1 MTARREISPRAWR
14 ARRAAA
20 TLVPTGILGVLTLAA
35 VFPLFWM
42 ALSSLKTYETLY
54 AFPPR
59 FNLDELGWHF
69 YKAVLDS
76 TPFLSFIKNS
86 AIVATASTA
95 IGTLFAAMA
104 AYALTRARFR
114 GARALTNLVLVA
126 YIFPPVLIAIPL
138 FLVINRVGLANTH
151 AGLILVHIVYTF
163 PFSTWML
170 RSFFA
175 RVPIELEEAARI
187 DGADQ
192 LTIFFKVAL
201 PLVAPGIVAVSVFAF
216 ISSWNEFL
224 LSLIILGAGA
234 NRTLSVGLYSLV
246 GGEFAQWGP
255 AMAAATLAILP
266 TLVLFLLIQ
275 HKIAAGMTAGSVK
288 G

>member
-1 MTARREISPRAWR
+1 MSARRDVSEHAWR
-14 ARRAAA
+14 VRRAVAA
-20 TLVPTGILGVLTLAA
+20 LVPAAVLGMLTLVA

-54 AFPPR
+54 VFPPR
-59 FNLDELGWHF
+59 FDSSELGLHF
-69 YKAVLDS
+69 YRAVLDS

-86 AIVATASTA
+86 TIVALSSTL
-95 IGTLFAAMA
+95 IGTLFAALA
-104 AYALTRARFR
+104 AYALSRARFV
-114 GARALTNLVLVA
+114 GAHALKNAVLVA

-138 FLVINRVGLANTH
+138 FIVINRLGLANTH
-151 AGLILVHIVYTF
+151 IGLIIVHIVYTF

-170 RSFFA
+170 RSFFDRIPA
-175 RVPIELEEAARI
+175 ELEEAARI

-192 LTIFFKVAL
+192 LTIFFRVAL
-201 PLVAPGIVAVSVFAF
+201 PLVAPGVVAVAVFAF

-234 NRTLSVGLYSLV
+234 NRTLSVGLYALV

-275 HKIAAGMTAGSVK
+275 HKIAAGLTAGSVK